1 MAAVPII
8 FQRINFLSIFYLLS
22 GGEEVNRI
30 LSTKIADDIN
40 QDTKVFISM

>member
-1 MAAVPII
+1 MAAIKKI
-8 FQRINFLSIFYLLS
+8 FQMIHRLSIFYLLS